1 MTAKK
6 QNSKATHESL
16 IDAIVKAEADLQA
29 AKEEYKAF
37 CKDCPLELPKAPTL
51 HEARM
56 MREKIE
62 QTTLADHQ
70 KANKLAADKVKEK

>member
-6 QNSKATHESL
+6 QISKATHESL
-16 IDAIVKAEADLQA
+16 IDAIVRAESDLQA
-29 AKEEYKAF
+29 AKDEYKEF
-37 CKDCPLELPKAPTL
+37 CKSTPLELPKTPTL

-70 KANKLAADKVKEK
+70 KSNKLAADKVKEK